1 MDSNPAA
8 GFGVGRL
15 LAAVGAPGRGSA
27 AVTAAESS
35 RRSSSSKV
43 RNATP

>member
-8 GFGVGRL
+8 GFGVARL
-15 LAAVGAPGRGSA
+15 LAAVGVPGRCSP

-35 RRSSSSKV
+35 RRSGSSKV